1 MVPAVSPPPSA
12 AAQAMSAS
20 PAPALIP
27 GQAPAPGEDPDRA
40 DEAAVAEA
48 RLALN
53 LRRVQPTAA
62 IMVPVAAA
70 IYLAFP
76 AGGEGLSP
84 DRALWRQVL
93 HLSHAGLLL
102 SLLPLGLGAW
112 LVARASVA
120 RRPWHVVLPV
130 VMSLYGVLAGAW
142 FAGVDQLV
150 TSAITPYLACA
161 FGMAILFRLTAGQAA
176 LVQGAGLAA
185 VVITVAAYQPLADAR
200 ASAQANALTVAGLG
214 FALSVVLTRAHDR
227 AERARLLI
235 ARQGAELTQLRGLLR
250 VCAYCKKI
258 KDERRGWEP
267 LEAYVARHTEARF
280 SHGMCEACYTEHI
293 GEPPPGGQA

>member
-1 MVPAVSPPPSA
+1 MVRAVSPPPSA
-12 AAQAMSAS
+12 AKAIAAS
-20 PAPALIP
+20 PAADRSS
-27 GQAPAPGEDPDRA
+27 GQGPAPGVEPARD

-48 RLALN
+48 RLVLN

-62 IMVPVAAA
+62 IMLPVAAA

-76 AGGEGLSP
+76 AGGEGLAP

-102 SLLPLGLGAW
+102 SLLPLAIGAW
-112 LVARASVA
+112 LVARTSVA

-161 FGMAILFRLTAGQAA
+161 FGMATLFRLTAGQAA

-185 VVITVAAYQPLADAR
+185 VVAAVAAYQPQADAR
-200 ASAQANALTVAGLG
+200 ASAQVNALTVAGLG
-214 FALSVVLTRAHDR
+214 FALSVVLVRAHDR

-267 LEAYVARHTEARF
+267 LEAYVARHSEARF